1 MIVLDDVAGQPP
13 DPGLVMLVPIRT
25 AVQISKKA
33 LSPGERRLEALREV
47 SV

>member
-13 DPGLVMLVPIRT
+13 DPWLVLLVPIRT
-25 AVQISKKA
+25 AVQISMKA
-33 LSPGERRLEALREV
+33 LLPGERRLEALREV